1 MVLRMSRK
9 ELNEKKKF
17 LIIAMF
23 VCSYTGEQLKLVSVL
38 RRKTWNRGSC
48 KDTAK
53 REDG

>member
-9 ELNEKKKF
+9 ELNEKKI

-23 VCSYTGEQLKLVSVL
+23 VCSYTGEQLKHASVL
-38 RRKTWNRGSC
+38 RRRTWNRESC